1 MSAIRHMLLA
11 SAIVSSVATPLFA
24 QEIED
29 TDNQRIVVTAT
40 RIATPLRQ
48 VGASVSVID
57 AGLELNKGKV
67 FVLDALRSVPGL
79 VVTQAG
85 GPGGQAVIRL
95 RGEENYRTLVLID
108 GIRISDPAAPQSLT
122 EFAHLLLSAIDRI
135 EVVRGP
141 QSLLYG
147 ADAIGGVVNI
157 ITKRGERGL
166 HGTFAVSGGSFETAF
181 GSGTLSGGDEMFD
194 ATATVSVYR
203 TDGFTA
209 REGGPGYVEDDGY
222 ENVSLHSVIGFQPSD
237 AVRVEGVFRVYD
249 AEAQFDRDNDFNGNA
264 DEDNVLYTEQVAGK
278 VSAEFPLF
286 DALSNTLSGSY
297 LSQNRTDYANGAPF
311 LFGATFDA
319 ERWRG
324 EYLGTIDLS
333 DTDTLVV
340 GVDYETEEVRTD
352 SSVQERWIWGIYGEW
367 AAEPVENLFLTLG
380 ARYDEN
386 EQFGD
391 HTTMRATAAY
401 LFDLI
406 PGEGETKLRASVGT
420 GFRAPSL
427 FELFDLFSGDPT
439 LREEQGDGFDVGFD
453 QPLWDDALTVAV
465 TYFDQTIDDEIRFDP
480 NLFIYIQNPGS
491 SSSQGVETRVT
502 LIPTDNVTIEASY
515 TYTDARINSDDLED
529 GLPRQRRPR
538 HAWFVEGAYEFLEGD
553 ARVAVSAYGAAVAE
567 DGFYIFRTNLDDY
580 AVVDLTAS
588 YSFVDGWIAAV
599 RGTNVLDEQYQTV
612 AGYATPDAAVNFTV
626 RGSF

>member
-1 MSAIRHMLLA
+1 MSPIRHILLA
-11 SAIVSSVATPLFA
+11 SVFLLAGATPLFA
-24 QEIED
+24 QETQELD
-29 TDNQRIVVTAT
+29 AQRIVVTAT

-57 AGLELNKGKV
+57 ATLELNKGKI

-79 VVTQAG
+79 VVTQTG
-85 GPGGQAVIRL
+85 GSGGQAVVRL

-108 GIRISDPAAPQSLT
+108 GVRISDPAAPQALT
-122 EFAHLLLSAIDRI
+122 EFAHLLLSSIDRI

-141 QSLLYG
+141 QSLLFG

-157 ITKRGERGL
+157 ITKRGERGF

-194 ATATVSVYR
+194 ATVTVSVYR

-209 REGGPGYVEDDGY
+209 REGVGYVEDDGY
-222 ENVSLHSVIGFQPSD
+222 ENVTLHSVIGFQPSD
-237 AVRVEGVFRVYD
+237 DIRVEGVFRVYD
-249 AEAQFDRDNDFNGNA
+249 AEAQIDRDNDFDGNA

-286 DALSNTLSGSY
+286 EVSNTLSGSY
-297 LSQNRTDYANGAPF
+297 LSQNRADYANGAPF
-311 LFGATFDA
+311 FFGATFDA
-319 ERWRG
+319 EKWRG
-324 EYLGTIDLS
+324 EYLGTVDVSDS
-333 DTDTLVV
+333 DTLIF
-340 GVDYETEEVRTD
+340 GFDYEAEEVRTD
-352 SSVQERWIWGIYGEW
+352 SLVRERRIWGIYGEW
-367 AAEPVENLFLTLG
+367 ATEPVENLFLTAG
-380 ARYDEN
+380 VRYDEH

-391 HTTMRATAAY
+391 HTSVRATAAY
-401 LFDLI
+401 LFNLI
-406 PGEGETKLRASVGT
+406 EGEGETKLRASVGT

-427 FELFDLFSGDPT
+427 YELFDAFSGDPT
-439 LREEQGDGFDVGFD
+439 LLEEQGNGFDIGFD
-453 QPLWDDALTVAV
+453 QQLWGDALTLGVA
-465 TYFDQTIDDEIRFDP
+465 YFDQTIDEEIRFDP

-491 SSSQGVETRVT
+491 STSQGVETHVT
-502 LIPTDNVTIEASY
+502 LVPTDNVTVEASY
-515 TYTDARINSDDLED
+515 TYTDARVNSSDLED

-553 ARVAVSAYGAAVAE
+553 ARLAVSAYGAAVAE
-567 DGFYIFRTNLDDY
+567 DGFYIFRSNLDNY
-580 AVVDLTAS
+580 AVVDLMAS
-588 YSFVDGWIAAV
+588 YSFAEDWVAAL